1 MDYII
6 TLSCPDKSGLV
17 LAVSS
22 WLVANSCNIL
32 NSNQFQDGSNN
43 TFFMRVHF
51 EGEATLKAP
60 EHSFEPVAAGN
71 QMS

>member
-6 TLSCPDKSGLV
+6 TLSCPDKPGLV

-32 NSNQFQDGSNN
+32 DSDQFRDSSNN

-51 EGEATLKAP
+51 EGKATLKAL
-60 EHSFEPVAAGN
+60 ELSLIHI
-71 QMS
+71 